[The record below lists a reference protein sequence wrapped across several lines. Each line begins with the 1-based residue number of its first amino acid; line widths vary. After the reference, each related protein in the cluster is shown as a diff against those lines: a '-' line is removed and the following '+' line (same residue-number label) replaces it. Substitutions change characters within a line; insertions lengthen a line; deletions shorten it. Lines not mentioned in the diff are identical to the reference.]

1 MMNVSRK
8 RSFNYP
14 DMAKITGNIHYVP
27 ARRVSCNHYCTQ
39 ACIGLNTG
47 ERCTGTARS
56 QTLLSK

>member
-1 MMNVSRK
+1 MNVSRK

-27 ARRVSCNHYCTQ
+27 AQKSKLQQTAELRL
-39 ACIGLNTG
+39 ALGLYTG
-47 ERCTGTARS
+47 ERWTGTAHS